1 MYPPMKFKCFCLIV
15 IKVKELG
22 PPEDCGGGGKLVCFK
37 ILSGPHNKELKEL
50 IKWLGGKFDP
60 EELDIKGVNKRLSR
74 L

>member
-1 MYPPMKFKCFCLIV
+1 MLLPYCDKGERVC
-15 IKVKELG
+15 
-22 PPEDCGGGGKLVCFK
+22 PPEDCGGGGKLVRFK

-60 EELDIKGVNKRLSR
+60 EEFDIKGVNKRLSG